1 MNLAVCFFAHSE
13 LFLFYNGYIIG
24 TGIWLGEN
32 TMEDSEL
39 VQKLHNGD
47 KEAAGLIIERYYADI
62 YRFCLYM
69 VQYEEDAYDIT
80 QESFLK
86 FIFLIPKIIET

>member
-47 KEAAGLIIERYYADI
+47 K
-62 YRFCLYM
+62 
-69 VQYEEDAYDIT
+69 
-80 QESFLK
+80 
-86 FIFLIPKIIET
+86 

>member
-1 MNLAVCFFAHSE
+1 
-13 LFLFYNGYIIG
+13 
-24 TGIWLGEN
+24 
-32 TMEDSEL
+32 MEDSEL

-69 VQYEEDAYDIT
+69 VPGAA
-80 QESFLK
+80 SG
-86 FIFLIPKIIET
+86 